1 MSKKRIQK
9 VKCLNR
15 CGEINVNE
23 EIELGN
29 FDKIGDYKY
38 IYCPVCGLEI
48 LV

>member
-9 VKCLNR
+9 TKCPNR
-15 CGEINVNE
+15 CGEINVSE

-29 FDKIGDYKY
+29 FDKIGDHKY
-38 IYCPVCGLEI
+38 IYCPMCGIEI